1 MSTVAR
7 YRFRS
12 GSMTTDDSG
21 NGNSLTNT
29 NVTSVNI
36 QAWGGAKFVKASSS
50 VSTVPINFTKAAI
63 TTIMGIIRYDNTPA
77 HPDTFYGTRKTTWGD
92 SHRSHD
98 FQTWHQYMVTR
109 YDSGGNYITNIPW
122 IVINKPITF
131 AYTED
136 WAGGTYY
143 SGLGGANSALWSLSY
158 SNLDNLRLGCLCNNG
173 VNNRYSDVSLA
184 DIQLFNNTIT
194 PAYFKNYLSLISWT
208 L

>member
-36 QAWGGAKFVKASSS
+36 QAWGGAKFAKASSS

-77 HPDTFYGTRKTTWGD
+77 NTDTFYGARKTTWGN
-92 SHRSHD
+92 SHRAHL
-98 FQTWHQYMVTR
+98 FETPQYRIVR
-109 YDSGGNYITNIPW
+109 YDSGGNYIDNISW
-122 IVINKPITF
+122 IVVNKPIAF

-143 SGLGGANSALWSLSY
+143 SGLAGANSALWSLSY
-158 SNLDNLRLGCLCNNG
+158 GNLDNLRLGCYGDNG
-173 VNNRYSDVSLA
+173 VNSRHSDVSLA
-184 DIQLFNNTIT
+184 DIQLFNNAIT